1 VRVPFVRSAFL
12 AGAISLAV
20 FSVGCSKKAEEAP
33 AAGVDEKAPA
43 VFRANF
49 DTSKGGFVVEVTR
62 DWAPLGADRFYTL
75 VKSGFFDNARF
86 FRVLPGFMVQFG
98 LAADP
103 AQNKRW
109 GNLIDDPVKESNK
122 PGFVTFAAASSPNTR
137 TTQVFINYGDNARL
151 DGQGFAA
158 FGKVVS
164 GMDIVQQ
171 LYSDY
176 GEGAPQGAGPAQ
188 DQIQGLGNTY
198 LEKEF
203 PKLDYIKTAK
213 LAGN

>member
-1 VRVPFVRSAFL
+1 V
-12 AGAISLAV
+12 GAISLV
-20 FSVGCSKKAEEAP
+20 GSGCSKKPDEATP
-33 AAGVDEKAPA
+33 VADEKAPA
-43 VFRANF
+43 VYRANF

-75 VKSGFFDNARF
+75 VKGGFFDNTRF

-98 LAADP
+98 LAANP
-103 AQNKRW
+103 ADNKKW
-109 GNLIDDPVKESNK
+109 GNLTDDPVKESNK
-122 PGFVTFAAASSPNTR
+122 PGYITFATAGPGTR
-137 TTQVFINYGDNARL
+137 TTQVFINYADNARL
-151 DGQGFAA
+151 DGQGFAP

-164 GMDIVQQ
+164 GMDVVRQ

-188 DQIQGLGNTY
+188 DQIQAQGNTY
-198 LEKEF
+198 LERDF
-203 PKLDYIKTAK
+203 PKLDYIKSAK

>member
-1 VRVPFVRSAFL
+1 MRIRFIRSAIF
-12 AGAISLAV
+12 AGAVSLAI
-20 FSVGCSKKAEEAP
+20 FSAGCSKKAEEAP
-33 AAGVDEKAPA
+33 ASAVDEKAPA

-49 DTSKGGFVVEVTR
+49 DTSKGGFIVEVTR

-75 VKSGFFDNARF
+75 VKTGFFDNARF

-122 PGFVTFAAASSPNTR
+122 PGYITFATAGPGTR
-137 TTQVFINYGDNARL
+137 TTQVFINYGQNTRL
-151 DGQGFAA
+151 DGQGFAP

-164 GMDIVQQ
+164 GMDVVQQ
-171 LYSDY
+171 LFSDY

-188 DQIQGLGNTY
+188 DKIQALGNAY
-198 LEKEF
+198 LEKDF

>member
-1 VRVPFVRSAFL
+1 VV
-12 AGAISLAV
+12 GAISL
-20 FSVGCSKKAEEAP
+20 FTLSCSKKAEESAAPAP
-33 AAGVDEKAPA
+33 AADEKAPA

-49 DTSKGGFVVEVTR
+49 DTSKGGFIVEVTR

-75 VKSGFFDNARF
+75 VKTGFFDNSRF

-98 LAADP
+98 LAAN
-103 AQNKRW
+103 AVENKKW

-122 PGFVTFAAASSPNTR
+122 PSYITFATAGPGTR

-151 DGQGFAA
+151 DGQGFAP

-164 GMDIVQQ
+164 GMDVVQQ

-188 DQIQGLGNTY
+188 DQIQALGNTY
-198 LEKEF
+198 LERDF
-203 PKLDYIKTAK
+203 PKLDYIKSAK

>member
-1 VRVPFVRSAFL
+1 MRVRFVRSAL
-12 AGAISLAV
+12 IVGALSLAV
-20 FSVGCSKKAEEAP
+20 FSPGCSKKEEEAP
-33 AAGVDEKAPA
+33 VDQKAPA
-43 VFRANF
+43 VFRVNF
-49 DTSKGGFVVEVTR
+49 DSSKGPFVVEVNR
-62 DWAPLGADRFYTL
+62 DWAPNGADRFYTL
-75 VKSGFFDNARF
+75 VKAGFFDGARF

-103 AQNKRW
+103 AQNKKW

-122 PGFVTFAAASSPNTR
+122 PGYITFATAGPNTR

-151 DGQGFAA
+151 DGQGFAP

-164 GMDIVQQ
+164 GMDVVQQ
-171 LYSDY
+171 FYSDY

-188 DQIQGLGNTY
+188 DRIQALGNSY
-198 LEKEF
+198 LEKDF

-213 LAGN
+213 LAGS

>member
-1 VRVPFVRSAFL
+1 VRIRFVRSAFL
-12 AGAISLAV
+12 LGAVSLAV
-20 FSVGCSKKAEEAP
+20 FSAGCSKKAEEAP
-33 AAGVDEKAPA
+33 ASAVDEKAPA

-49 DTSKGGFVVEVTR
+49 ETSKGVFIVEVTR
-62 DWAPLGADRFYTL
+62 DWAPLGADRFYSL
-75 VKSGFFDNARF
+75 VKSGFFDNSRF

-109 GNLIDDPVKESNK
+109 GNLIDDPAKESNK
-122 PGFVTFAAASSPNTR
+122 PGYITFAAASSPNSR

-164 GMDIVQQ
+164 GMDVVQQ

-188 DQIQGLGNTY
+188 DQIQAVGNAY

>member
-1 VRVPFVRSAFL
+1 V
-12 AGAISLAV
+12 GAISLV
-20 FSVGCSKKAEEAP
+20 GSGCSKKPDEATP
-33 AAGVDEKAPA
+33 VADEKAPA
-43 VFRANF
+43 VYRANF

-75 VKSGFFDNARF
+75 VKGGFFDNTRF

-98 LAADP
+98 LAANP
-103 AQNKRW
+103 ADNKKW
-109 GNLIDDPVKESNK
+109 GNLTDDPVKESNK
-122 PGFVTFAAASSPNTR
+122 PGYITFATAGPGTR
-137 TTQVFINYGDNARL
+137 TTQVFINYADNARL
-151 DGQGFAA
+151 DGQGFAP

-164 GMDIVQQ
+164 GMDVVRQ

-188 DQIQGLGNTY
+188 DQIQAQGNAY
-198 LEKEF
+198 LERDF
-203 PKLDYIKTAK
+203 PKLDYIKSAK

>member
-1 VRVPFVRSAFL
+1 MDL
-12 AGAISLAV
+12 
-20 FSVGCSKKAEEAP
+20 
-33 AAGVDEKAPA
+33 KAPA

-49 DTSKGGFVVEVTR
+49 DTSKGGFIVEVTR

-75 VKSGFFDNARF
+75 VKSGFFDDARF
-86 FRVLPGFMVQFG
+86 FRVIPGFMVQFG
-98 LAADP
+98 LAGKP
-103 AQNKRW
+103 EENKKW
-109 GNLIDDPVKESNK
+109 GNLTDDPVKESNK
-122 PGFVTFAAASSPNTR
+122 PGYITFATAGPGTR

-151 DGQGFAA
+151 DGQGFAP

-164 GMDIVQQ
+164 GMDVVQE
-171 LYSDY
+171 LYSEY

-188 DQIQGLGNTY
+188 DQIQALGNSY
-198 LEKEF
+198 LERDF

>member
-1 VRVPFVRSAFL
+1 
-12 AGAISLAV
+12 
-20 FSVGCSKKAEEAP
+20 VGCSKKEEA
-33 AAGVDEKAPA
+33 AATEQTAPA

-62 DWAPLGADRFYTL
+62 DWAPQGADRFYTL

-103 AQNKRW
+103 AQNKKW

-122 PGFVTFAAASSPNTR
+122 PGYITFATAGPGTR

-151 DGQGFAA
+151 DGQGFAP

-164 GMDIVQQ
+164 GMDVVQQ

-198 LEKEF
+198 LERDF

>member
-1 VRVPFVRSAFL
+1 MA
-12 AGAISLAV
+12 
-20 FSVGCSKKAEEAP
+20 
-33 AAGVDEKAPA
+33 DEKAPA

-49 DTSKGGFVVEVTR
+49 DTSKGGFIVEVTR
-62 DWAPLGADRFYTL
+62 DLAPLGADRFYTL
-75 VKSGFFDNARF
+75 VKKGFFDNTRF

-98 LAADP
+98 LAANP
-103 AQNKRW
+103 ADNKKW
-109 GNLIDDPVKESNK
+109 GNLTDDPVKESNK
-122 PGFVTFAAASSPNTR
+122 PGYITFATAGPGTR
-137 TTQVFINYGDNARL
+137 TTQVFINYADNARL
-151 DGQGFAA
+151 DGQGFAP

-164 GMDIVQQ
+164 GMEVVQQ

-188 DQIQGLGNTY
+188 DQIQAQGNAY
-198 LEKEF
+198 LERDF

>member
-1 VRVPFVRSAFL
+1 V
-12 AGAISLAV
+12 GAISLAA
-20 FSVGCSKKAEEAP
+20 FSVGCSKKAEEVP
-33 AAGVDEKAPA
+33 ATAAVDEKAPA

-49 DTSKGGFVVEVTR
+49 DTSKGGFIVEVTR

-75 VKSGFFDNARF
+75 VKTGFFDNARF
-86 FRVLPGFMVQFG
+86 FRALPGFMVQFG

-109 GNLIDDPVKESNK
+109 GNLTDDPVKESNK
-122 PGFVTFAAASSPNTR
+122 PGYITFATAGPQTR
-137 TTQVFINYGDNARL
+137 TTQVFINYGDNAQL
-151 DGQGFAA
+151 DGQGFAP

-164 GMDIVQQ
+164 GMDVVQQ
-171 LYSDY
+171 LYSEY
-176 GEGAPQGAGPAQ
+176 GEGAPRGAGPAQ
-188 DQIQGLGNTY
+188 DQIQALGNAY